1 MASSTLPS
9 YSTFTASTTTATTA
23 TKPSLHAKQH
33 SDYFT
38 SAMSGSDTGLATHGS
53 ASQPQVQQDSKA
65 MTRECLLFPTY
76 AYRNPQGMNTIG
88 KREPYQRKD
97 L

>member
-1 MASSTLPS
+1 MAFSTLPS
-9 YSTFTASTTTATTA
+9 YSTFTATTTTA
-23 TKPSLHAKQH
+23 TKPTLHAKQQ

-38 SAMSGSDTGLATHGS
+38 SAMSGAGLATHGS
-53 ASQPQVQQDSKA
+53 ISQQVQQDSKA

-76 AYRNPQGMNTIG
+76 AYRNPQGKNTIG
-88 KREPYQRKD
+88 KKEPYQRKD